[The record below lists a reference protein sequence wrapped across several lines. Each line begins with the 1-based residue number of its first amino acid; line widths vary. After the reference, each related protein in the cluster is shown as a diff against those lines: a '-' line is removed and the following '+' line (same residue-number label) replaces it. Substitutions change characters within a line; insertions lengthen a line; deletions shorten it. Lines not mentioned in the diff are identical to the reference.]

1 MAQRWQCS
9 HGRAGFAGPDRD
21 IPVAP
26 QTRRRHPESDP
37 AQRQRRGLSQCQ
49 SCWKSKAD
57 GIVLEKCDGC
67 KMIDYCSPEC
77 QRKGW
82 PNHKVKCKINQATVQ
97 ATRGLE
103 GESNALRSF
112 ANKHRPTL
120 AKYSMIALNLVV
132 DRTRCTRDVL
142 LTPFYVID
150 ANVVPLNAEEFGER
164 SAEEMREQLRIA
176 DEEQKSAGLW
186 GSLFVVL
193 RCRFPTCTLT
203 NITAV
208 GFGKTAL
215 SHMRPGL
222 PWKSELKRMMNEGI
236 VI

>member
-1 MAQRWQCS
+1 
-9 HGRAGFAGPDRD
+9 
-21 IPVAP
+21 
-26 QTRRRHPESDP
+26 
-37 AQRQRRGLSQCQ
+37 
-49 SCWKSKAD
+49 
-57 GIVLEKCDGC
+57 
-67 KMIDYCSPEC
+67 MIDYCSPEC

-82 PNHKVKCKINQATVQ
+82 PNHKVKCKLNRATVQ
-97 ATRGLE
+97 ATQGLE
-103 GESNALRSF
+103 GEREALRSF
-112 ANKHRPTL
+112 TNKHRPTL

-142 LTPFYVID
+142 LIELYPRPEAQKTQTSFYVVD

-164 SAEEMREQLRIA
+164 SAEDMREQLRIA
-176 DEEQKSAGLW
+176 DEEQKREGLW

-208 GFGKTAL
+208 GFGETAL
-215 SHMRPGL
+215 SYLRPGL
-222 PWKSELKRMMNEGI
+222 PWKNELKRMLNEGI